1 MSQVRVLSPLLVH
14 VRRLRG
20 LTGLALAVAAAALL
34 VALVAVLDHR
44 HKRSVEFAAQEDAWF
59 CAHGRPE
66 ACTDFDEA
74 TYEERWERREL
85 GYRVTFFTLG
95 AGAACLGVLR
105 LRRRHQR
112 PG

>member
-1 MSQVRVLSPLLVH
+1 MVLRV
-14 VRRLRG
+14 
-20 LTGLALAVAAAALL
+20 ALAVFLTALV
-34 VALVAVLDHR
+34 VAFVAVLDHR

-74 TYEERWERREL
+74 AYEERWEQREL
-85 GYRVTFFTLG
+85 GYRIAFFSLG
-95 AGAACLGVLR
+95 AGAAGLGVLW
-105 LRRRHQR
+105 LRRRHPH